1 MDSFKSII
9 DEIIINNYYYCCCYY
24 RVTIIKSMQ
33 SIDNE
38 AVQNAFMLFTCH
50 IRCVPA
56 MDCFVALLSTVP
68 VCIVQRS
75 KIPWRLNVVL
85 VGGNFSVLTA

>member
-1 MDSFKSII
+1 MDLFQSIK
-9 DEIIINNYYYCCCYY
+9 DEIII
-24 RVTIIKSMQ
+24 VVIMQ

-38 AVQNAFMLFTCH
+38 AVQNAFMLFICH
-50 IRCVPA
+50 MRCVPT
-56 MDCFVALLSTVP
+56 MDCFVALLLPVP

-85 VGGNFSVLTA
+85 VGGNFSVFTA